1 MYKGLIQIASGNKV
15 FGKLQYLKFKVMKS
29 SSVIIIGIFI
39 FSFFCAHHA
48 FAQTPSVRKTNQ
60 AGNPVIKNTTIVRPV
75 KADTSPSLQLQ
86 LPAKVLNDFLA
97 ANFSLLQYAYL
108 LPNDPDCKN
117 SSCMYWEFAKNR
129 THEIGKESVSKN
141 WKEMLMWR
149 RIPAGTVYG
158 RWEISTLPFP
168 PGGAPGFTGII
179 SQGIVE
185 TKGADSVY
193 FQLNY
198 VDALNMQRREP
209 GKIEIKNAG
218 AVRINKPGVIDG
230 QNRSSDIKA
239 NAAPFIFDNNVLSKF
254 QLNEHGERKFYIRI
268 VPLDAN
274 KNSLQ
279 KISNDI
285 TMQEHFYEWK
295 PPPPQ
300 EYLANDY
307 AITSVKYVPVHYPEN
322 QFANCTVI
330 TSYNNP
336 PKPGNQSL
344 DPWGLNDK
352 AVFELSKENFDAYF
366 QKAFP
371 VGAILCPQPPKEK
384 SWYEKAFD
392 GVTGFLKKAIDGAA
406 NFYNSTKQY
415 LKDKFK
421 EFNCN
426 ANGTIAVI
434 NPVTKLQEAAGP
446 EVCEALSG
454 AAFDYGMAA
463 VGLPPSLPNT
473 DDLTKM
479 AEGQIVDL
487 ACDKLEAETG
497 LPVPD
502 AAREA
507 IRKQF
512 HDNLEK
518 ETSKGIVNCGTF
530 NVKPDP
536 RGQFQTAYLVVEVTR
551 IAKVCTK
558 KGIVGFNVSDE
569 TFRQFSSWNA
579 KEKKME
585 SRNIKCNMFESTS
598 SAVPYLE
605 NIGDKTTVYIILK
618 PQESY
623 TQIDKNTG
631 VVTSVSR
638 SPQLGEWYT
647 PPTPTYEG
655 YTHTT
660 GFQVL
665 SNGGSATTFSL
676 ALKKAEGVTSVYIN
690 K

>member
-1 MYKGLIQIASGNKV
+1 MCKELIPIVNGKRIYKLNFEIMKPGTLIITKA
-15 FGKLQYLKFKVMKS
+15 
-29 SSVIIIGIFI
+29 FI
-39 FSFFCAHHA
+39 FLFFIAN
-48 FAQTPSVRKTNQ
+48 FTFGQTPAVRRT
-60 AGNPVIKNTTIVRPV
+60 NPVNKPAINNNVVV
-75 KADTSPSLQLQ
+75 KTDSTSRMQLR
-86 LPAKVLNDFLA
+86 LPAKVLSDLLIN
-97 ANFSLLQYAYL
+97 NFSLLQYAYL
-108 LPNDPDCKN
+108 LPTDPDCKGPK
-117 SSCMYWEFAKNR
+117 CTYWEFAKNK
-129 THEIGKESVSKN
+129 THDIGKEPISKN
-141 WKEMLMWR
+141 WKEMVMWR
-149 RIPAGTVYG
+149 KIPAGTVYG
-158 RWEISTLPFP
+158 RWEISLLPFP
-168 PGGAPGFTGII
+168 PADDPGFSGIT
-179 SQGIVE
+179 SQGIIE

-198 VDALNMQRREP
+198 VDALNMQSREA
-209 GKIEIKNAG
+209 GKIEIKNPAG
-218 AVRINKPGVIDG
+218 ARLNKQTVGTV
-230 QNRSSDIKA
+230 QNGRSATKT
-239 NAAPFIFDNNVLSKF
+239 NATPFIFDKTVVAKF
-254 QLNEHGERKFYIRI
+254 QINDHGERKFYIRI
-268 VPLDAN
+268 IPLDAN
-274 KNSLQ
+274 KNILQ

-285 TMQEHFYEWK
+285 IMQEHFYEWK

-336 PKPGNQSL
+336 PKPKEQYLN
-344 DPWGLNDK
+344 PWGLNDNEI
-352 AVFELSKENFDAYF
+352 FGLSKENFDACF

-371 VGAILCPQPPKEK
+371 VGTVLCPQPPKEK
-384 SWYEKAFD
+384 AWYEKAFD
-392 GVTGFLKKAIDGAA
+392 GVTGFLKKSIDGAA
-406 NFYNSTKQY
+406 NFYNSTKKY

-426 ANGTIAVI
+426 ANGTITVI
-434 NPVTKLQEAAGP
+434 NPTTKLQEAAGP

-454 AAFDYGMAA
+454 AAFDYGMAV

-479 AEGQIVDL
+479 AEGQIVNL
-487 ACDKLEAETG
+487 ACDKLEQETG

-502 AAREA
+502 KAREA

-518 ETSKGIVNCGTF
+518 ETSKGIVSCGAF

-551 IAKVCTK
+551 VAKVCTK
-558 KGIVGFNVSDE
+558 KGIVSFNVSDE
-569 TFRQFSSWNA
+569 TARQLSTWNT

-585 SRNIKCNMFESTS
+585 SRNIKSSMFESTS

-605 NIGDKTTVYIILK
+605 NIGDKTTVYIVLK

-623 TQIDKNTG
+623 TQIDKNTS
-631 VVTSVSR
+631 VVTGVSK

-665 SNGGSATTFSL
+665 SNGNSTTTFNL
-676 ALKKAEGVTSVYIN
+676 GLKKADGINPVYIN